1 MKSDSSL
8 ARTLLHPAHHL
19 QAVRQESAKQ
29 IGYPSPSWPIST
41 LLFELLIER
50 SFSPAWEVKVSE
62 HFSLACG
69 SWRSC
74 SLSLAQSLHPSQC
87 GHSPM
92 QELRLSKQ
100 QSLGKFALAQDY
112 VNYHG
117 IITSLK
123 QAEINYL
130 WWNECKMRK
139 YWWGQKKRGGGG
151 ERLLVK
157 GNEVIVLHRVGPWEA
172 LRCNTTWQSKWAPL
186 RGEWGPPSP
195 SARAAL
201 PSPIL
206 SRVPAF
212 PLQIAS
218 IINHAVCWF

>member
-1 MKSDSSL
+1 MKTDNGL
-8 ARTLLHPAHHL
+8 ARTLLHPPHHL
-19 QAVRQESAKQ
+19 QAVRHESAKQ
-29 IGYPSPSWPIST
+29 KVPPSLSWPIST

-50 SFSPAWEVKVSE
+50 SFSPAREAKVSE

-69 SWRSC
+69 SWLSS

-130 WWNECKMRK
+130 WWMNAK
-139 YWWGQKKRGGGG
+139 WGNTDEAREKKGGG
-151 ERLLVK
+151 EGLLVK
-157 GNEVIVLHRVGPWEA
+157 GN
-172 LRCNTTWQSKWAPL
+172 
-186 RGEWGPPSP
+186 
-195 SARAAL
+195 
-201 PSPIL
+201 
-206 SRVPAF
+206 
-212 PLQIAS
+212 
-218 IINHAVCWF
+218 

>member
-1 MKSDSSL
+1 MKIDNSL
-8 ARTLLHPAHHL
+8 ARTLLHPPHHL
-19 QAVRQESAKQ
+19 QAVRHESAKQ
-29 IGYPSPSWPIST
+29 IVPPSLCWPIST
-41 LLFELLIER
+41 LLFELPIER
-50 SFSPAWEVKVSE
+50 SFSPAREAKVSE

-69 SWRSC
+69 SWLSS

-139 YWWGQKKRGGGG
+139 YWWGQRKERGGGRG
-151 ERLLVK
+151 RRTACQRKLS
-157 GNEVIVLHRVGPWEA
+157 HCAP
-172 LRCNTTWQSKWAPL
+172 QSWSL
-186 RGEWGPPSP
+186 RGT
-195 SARAAL
+195 
-201 PSPIL
+201 
-206 SRVPAF
+206 
-212 PLQIAS
+212 
-218 IINHAVCWF
+218 AVQHNMTEQVQRGVGAT

>member
-8 ARTLLHPAHHL
+8 ARTLLHPPHHL

-29 IGYPSPSWPIST
+29 IGFPSPSWPIST

-50 SFSPAWEVKVSE
+50 SFSPAREVKVSE

-100 QSLGKFALAQDY
+100 QSLGKFALAKDY

-139 YWWGQKKRGGGG
+139 YWWGQKKRREGG
-151 ERLLVK
+151 EIACQRK
-157 GNEVIVLHRVGPWEA
+157 WSHCAP
-172 LRCNTTWQSKWAPL
+172 QSWSL
-186 RGEWGPPSP
+186 RGT
-195 SARAAL
+195 
-201 PSPIL
+201 
-206 SRVPAF
+206 
-212 PLQIAS
+212 
-218 IINHAVCWF
+218 AVQHNMTEQVGSTQRGVGAT